1 MKNIKFEKKA
11 LRGKQSRQSMHQ
23 RKVSARIRKLF
34 SLCDEEG
41 KGYVTREEL
50 FRLTKE
56 IALTQ
61 EEVNNAFYY
70 LDKDKNGSLS
80 LEEFMTGFEIF
91 LGNEQVSSGSFD
103 HQEISDSSQLFDHID
118 KNRKGFITKEDLSS
132 VSDEFSLGND
142 EIEEIFLALNRQGRT
157 VLTYQDFKDG
167 LESLSAS
174 EKDNQSVAM
183 EEEIFSNGIEDDSS
197 DIR

>member
-1 MKNIKFEKKA
+1 MDSIKFEQKA
-11 LRGKQSRQSMHQ
+11 LRRMQNRQSMHQ

-34 SLCDEEG
+34 SVCDEEG

-91 LGNEQVSSGSFD
+91 LGNKQVSSGSFD
-103 HQEISDSSQLFDHID
+103 HQEISDSSQLFDYID

-132 VSDEFSLGND
+132 VSEEFSLGND
-142 EIEEIFLALNRQGRT
+142 EIEEIFLALNRRGRT
-157 VLTYQDFKDG
+157 VLTYQDFKEG
-167 LESLSAS
+167 LENLSAS
-174 EKDNQSVAM
+174 EKDNQAVAM
-183 EEEIFSNGIEDDSS
+183 EEEIFTNGIEDDSS